1 MKLHLLAL
9 VAAALAASAALAG
22 HVSETIALTNGWNA
36 VYLESTPDNFA
47 PEEFF
52 ADMPEVARVGCYES
66 SVYGATEQINGDG
79 TTIAQKP
86 VSFYV
91 WVRGDEVR
99 STLKRILG
107 GRCYLIYATGPASK
121 TFYGSP
127 ACPRVSWQA
136 AEDGFATIVG
146 VSIPA
151 GETVPSAV
159 YFREG
164 PMSPE
169 AIKAPYE
176 PGGLDAAAPEFTKL
190 MSFRGT
196 PALKGGGV
204 YAFEGGEV
212 ADWPGVVKVLTT
224 TLSGTIAFEGGV
236 ARQSFSVAN
245 AGTTNRTIRVSYGPS
260 ELASE
265 EKPPL
270 MVFIPRVGTNE
281 YGWTTFGTHDFDLA
295 PGESRTLALATDKS
309 GFTADRSFAGIVTV
323 SDLSGTKMRV
333 RVPVTAALDADSP
346 RSAAFPKGLW
356 YGNIE
361 LSQANVVMQVLDRKA
376 FTTKYT
382 AAVIRKDITF
392 SDDTYHEAFNKFSS
406 FVSAN
411 RTAEDLINNAKQNG
425 YVVLDQKNI
434 TTSAHNVA
442 NISTTKEV
450 LRWLFDAKVGD
461 VSKMTQCGENDHM
474 LIAILDKIN
483 KKGYVSLDNPQVKEA
498 IRSMILRDKKA
509 EMIEAKIKDVKSIAE
524 AEKADAKISTVD
536 QIKFSDS
543 RGVYVESLMTP
554 EVALAGAVAGTEQ
567 GKFSS
572 KPVRG
577 NAGVYLFNVNSK
589 TKSEGENTDV
599 KAMERQLAMQRV
611 QMMGRGFLMQ
621 ELYQNANVVDNRYT
635 FF

>member
-1 MKLHLLAL
+1 MKVHPSMKLHLLAL

-361 LSQANVVMQVLDRKA
+361 LSQVDRLSDGVPVEAGGKMKMQALLLVDSAGAAHLMQRIAVGTAKEPGEDGTCDVRLWPE
-376 FTTKYT
+376 TT
-382 AAVIRKDITF
+382 AVPAE
-392 SDDTYHEAFNKFSS
+392 Y
-406 FVSAN
+406 SA
-411 RTAEDLINNAKQNG
+411 RR
-425 YVVLDQKNI
+425 
-434 TTSAHNVA
+434 
-442 NISTTKEV
+442 ISTMCP
-450 LRWLFDAKVGD
+450 D
-461 VSKMTQCGENDHM
+461 VAHR
-474 LIAILDKIN
+474 
-483 KKGYVSLDNPQVKEA
+483 SLDATSGSFGNMLQFDWTVA
-498 IRSMILRDKKA
+498 
-509 EMIEAKIKDVKSIAE
+509 
-524 AEKADAKISTVD
+524 ADARDNPFRHAWHPDHATGFAVTNRLTLSWRKESGESTWEYSPDELTYGIGTWTLGGLSGAGEITMRGIFALKRILAISS
-536 QIKFSDS
+536 I
-543 RGVYVESLMTP
+543 E
-554 EVALAGAVAGTEQ
+554 E
-567 GKFSS
+567 
-572 KPVRG
+572 
-577 NAGVYLFNVNSK
+577 
-589 TKSEGENTDV
+589 
-599 KAMERQLAMQRV
+599 
-611 QMMGRGFLMQ
+611 
-621 ELYQNANVVDNRYT
+621 
-635 FF
+635 